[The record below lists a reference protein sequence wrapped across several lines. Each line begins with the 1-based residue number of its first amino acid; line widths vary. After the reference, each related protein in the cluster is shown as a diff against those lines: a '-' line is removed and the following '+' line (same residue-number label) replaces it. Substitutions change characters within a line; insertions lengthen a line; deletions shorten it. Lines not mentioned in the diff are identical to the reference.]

1 MPDKLVRNL
10 MHIGVPTCPVQTPL
24 VEAARTLLAK
34 QLEALIVLDEHG
46 HAVGMLSRREVALA
60 YAQAGINEFGF
71 ETLTVAHV
79 MHADIPKVPADI
91 PATAAVQIMLDQDV
105 REIYVMHHE
114 GGVHYPAA
122 VLRFE
127 DVLRFVSARTE
138 ADLVGMGSGAA
149 RKSPIE
155 IFKERH
161 SKATE

>member
-1 MPDKLVRNL
+1 MPDKLVRDL
-10 MHIGVPTCPVQTPL
+10 MHIGVPTCPVQTLL

-46 HAVGMLSRREVALA
+46 HAIGMLSRREVAVA
-60 YAQAGINEFGF
+60 YAQAGLNESGF
-71 ETLTVAHV
+71 ETLVVADV
-79 MHADIPKVPADI
+79 MRADIPKVPADI
-91 PATAAVQIMLDQDV
+91 PATAAVQLMLDQDV

-114 GGVHYPAA
+114 GGIRYPAA

-149 RKSPIE
+149 RKSPID

-161 SKATE
+161 SKSTG